1 MNTPDGFSADSTL
14 QMLIR
19 LAYSVEDNQ
28 ISGAPNWVNS
38 DRYDVEAK
46 MDGATADEVRKLS
59 GEQNQ
64 STREHMLQALL
75 VDRFKLTLH
84 RETRELPLYSLMVA
98 KNGSKLQESKP
109 GEPDNR
115 GFKTPDGHPM
125 AQGHFVRM
133 GMGQLDG
140 HSIGTED
147 IARLLAQQ
155 LGRKVVDNTGLKGN
169 YDFTLQWTPEQS
181 HGPAFRGPEGA
192 PGAASSGSTPSADS
206 GPSIF
211 TAVQEQLG
219 LKLESQ
225 KGPVEVL
232 VIDHV
237 EKPSEN

>member
-1 MNTPDGFSADSTL
+1 
-14 QMLIR
+14 
-19 LAYSVEDNQ
+19 
-28 ISGAPNWVNS
+28 VNS
-38 DRYDVEAK
+38 DRYDIEAK

-84 RETRELPLYSLMVA
+84 RETRELPLYSLVVA

-109 GEPDNR
+109 GEPDKR

-125 AQGHFVRM
+125 AQGHFFRM

-140 HSIGTED
+140 HSIGTGD
-147 IARLLAQQ
+147 IARVLAQQ
-155 LGRKVVDNTGLKGN
+155 LGRKVVDNTGLTAN
-169 YDFTLQWTPEQS
+169 YDFTLKWTPEEGQ
-181 HGPAFRGPEGA
+181 GPAFREPEAG
-192 PGAASSGSTPSADS
+192 PGAGSTPAPET

-211 TAVQEQLG
+211 TALQEQLG

-225 KGPVEVL
+225 KGPVEIL